1 MLDLTPVTIVSYPK
15 SGRTWLT
22 VLLGKA
28 LCDALGLG
36 DRELFEL
43 FKGPR
48 QPRRA
53 RRRMPPMTFSHE
65 GASFDAMLA
74 PEQLRAG
81 PPATDGR
88 VVLLVRDPRDVLV
101 SHYHQLVGRKRFAD
115 ERDDRA
121 DTPAGQ
127 LTRQEFYDRA
137 QLRTTAD
144 GLLLI
149 DSFLDSPLFGV
160 RKVVHFHRLWAEAVG
175 RMGERAIVVRYE
187 ALHEAPLR
195 ELQRVLDL
203 AGVDIVREE
212 HLARAVEF
220 ARFENMR
227 RLEAAGAF
235 SSGTLQPRGR
245 DSSAFKTRKGRVG
258 GHLEELTPQQRARLD
273 DAIASLGDPW
283 YSSPAVSSAS

>member
-22 VLLGKA
+22 VMLGKA
-28 LCDALGLG
+28 LCDALRLP

-43 FKGPR
+43 FKGAR

-65 GASFDAMLA
+65 GASFDAMRS
-74 PEQLRAG
+74 PEELRAG
-81 PPATDGR
+81 PPATDGK

-115 ERDDRA
+115 ERDDGG

-127 LTRQEFYDRA
+127 LTRQAFYDRA
-137 QLRTTAD
+137 QLRTAD
-144 GLLLI
+144 DGSLLI

-160 RKVVHFHRLWAEAVG
+160 RKVVRFHRLWAQAVE
-175 RMGERAIVVRYE
+175 RMGDRAIVVRYE
-187 ALHEAPLR
+187 SLHEAPLR
-195 ELQRVLDL
+195 ELQRVVDL

-245 DSSAFKTRKGRVG
+245 SASAFKTRKGRVG

-273 DAIASLGDPW
+273 DAIAALGDPW